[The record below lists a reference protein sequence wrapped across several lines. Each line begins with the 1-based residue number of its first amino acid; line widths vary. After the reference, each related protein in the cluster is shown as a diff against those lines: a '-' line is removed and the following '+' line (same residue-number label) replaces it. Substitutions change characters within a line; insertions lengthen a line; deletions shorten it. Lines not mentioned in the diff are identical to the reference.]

1 MSMGRKKGLVDR
13 WWSHYKC
20 LAGLRVGGN
29 RVDFMT
35 LGMHVTK
42 SQKEEPEIGVAGE
55 SSDFKQ
61 DRKIHSS
68 EMVIR

>member
-1 MSMGRKKGLVDR
+1 MFGGVKGRR
-13 WWSHYKC
+13 ISRP
-20 LAGLRVGGN
+20 ASR
-29 RVDFMT
+29 FMT

-42 SQKEEPEIGVAGE
+42 SQKEEPEIGVAGK

>member
-1 MSMGRKKGLVDR
+1 
-13 WWSHYKC
+13 
-20 LAGLRVGGN
+20 
-29 RVDFMT
+29 
-35 LGMHVTK
+35 MHVTK

>member
-1 MSMGRKKGLVDR
+1 MFGGVK
-13 WWSHYKC
+13 
-20 LAGLRVGGN
+20 VGGN
-29 RVDFMT
+29 RVPPHDLMT

-42 SQKEEPEIGVAGE
+42 SQKEEPEIGVAGK

-61 DRKIHSS
+61 DRKIRSS

>member
-1 MSMGRKKGLVDR
+1 LTDGG
-13 WWSHYKC
+13 SHYKC